1 MNQNDNATTLTMFHL
16 DHFLDE
22 LERRGISIVRCEAG
36 TRDIPSKQAGPWRQ
50 YKVVLTALDAEGK
63 DVQGLPVV
71 IVCSVLTG
79 EGWAMFTKDGPH
91 ADNLDRA
98 KEIVVQH
105 LSDKGYQVLPGMYH
119 HREDG
124 LAVAKRLWRFDDS
137 KRLVP
142 LGGKSNEV
150 ISLECR
156 NPRCHWQGTSEE
168 APYYSELDEYGCPDC
183 GGFDLRIAE
192 TPGAVV
198 PSPDCED
205 CPEAESCKDL
215 CLRDRDQL
223 NRHIN
228 P

>member
-1 MNQNDNATTLTMFHL
+1 MKNQNGSTTTLTMFHL

-22 LERRGISIVRCEAG
+22 LERRGVSAVRCEAG
-36 TRDIPSKQAGPWRQ
+36 TRDISAGAPGPWRQ

-63 DVQGLPVV
+63 AEAPFLQGLPVV

-91 ADNLDRA
+91 AANLDRA

-105 LSDKGYQVLPGMYH
+105 LSDKGFQVRPGMYH
-119 HREDG
+119 HQEDG
-124 LAVAKRLWRFDDS
+124 LAVAKGLWRFDED

-142 LGGKSNEV
+142 LDEKPNEV

-156 NPRCHWQGTSEE
+156 NPRCHWKGTTEE

-183 GGFDLRIAE
+183 GGFDLRIAH
-192 TPGAVV
+192 PK
-198 PSPDCED
+198 
-205 CPEAESCKDL
+205 PEKD
-215 CLRDRDQL
+215 
-223 NRHIN
+223 NI

>member
-1 MNQNDNATTLTMFHL
+1 MRNQNGNATTLTMFHL

-22 LERRGISIVRCEAG
+22 LERRGVSAVRCEAG
-36 TRDIPSKQAGPWRQ
+36 TRDISAGAPGPWRQ

-91 ADNLDRA
+91 AANLDRA

-105 LSDKGYQVLPGMYH
+105 LSDKGYQMRPGMYH
-119 HREDG
+119 HQEDG
-124 LAVAKRLWRFDDS
+124 LAALGPVAQGHRVAEGLWRFDED

-142 LGGKSNEV
+142 LDEKPNEV

-156 NPRCHWQGTSEE
+156 NPRCHWKGTTEE

-183 GGFDLRIAE
+183 GGFDLRIVREE
-192 TPGAVV
+192 TQRTQKG
-198 PSPDCED
+198 
-205 CPEAESCKDL
+205 
-215 CLRDRDQL
+215 
-223 NRHIN
+223 HI

>member
-1 MNQNDNATTLTMFHL
+1 MRNQNGNATTLTMFHL

-22 LERRGISIVRCEAG
+22 LERRGVSTVRCEAG
-36 TRDIPSKQAGPWRQ
+36 TRDISAGAPGPWRQ

-63 DVQGLPVV
+63 AEAPFLQGLPVV
-71 IVCSVLTG
+71 VVCSVLTG

-91 ADNLDRA
+91 AANRSAERSRRSLDRA

-105 LSDKGYQVLPGMYH
+105 LSDKGFQVRPGMYH
-119 HREDG
+119 HQEDG
-124 LAVAKRLWRFDDS
+124 LAALGPGAQGPRVAKGLWRFDDS

-142 LGGKSNEV
+142 LDEKPNEV

-156 NPRCHWQGTSEE
+156 NPRCHWKGTTEE

-183 GGFDLRIAE
+183 GGFDLRIVREE
-192 TPGAVV
+192 TQRTQKG
-198 PSPDCED
+198 
-205 CPEAESCKDL
+205 
-215 CLRDRDQL
+215 
-223 NRHIN
+223 HI

>member
-1 MNQNDNATTLTMFHL
+1 MRNQNGNATTLTMLHL

-22 LERRGISIVRCEAG
+22 LERRGVSTVRCEAG
-36 TRDIPSKQAGPWRQ
+36 TRDISAGAPGPWRQ

-71 IVCSVLTG
+71 VVCSVLTG

-91 ADNLDRA
+91 AANLDRA

-105 LSDKGYQVLPGMYH
+105 LSDKGYQVRPGMYH
-119 HREDG
+119 HQEDG
-124 LAVAKRLWRFDDS
+124 LAVAEGLWRFDED

-142 LGGKSNEV
+142 LDEKPDEV

-156 NPRCHWQGTSEE
+156 NPRCRWEGTTEE
-168 APYYSELDEYGCPDC
+168 APFYSELDEYGCPDC
-183 GGFDLRIAE
+183 GGFDLRIAH
-192 TPGAVV
+192 PK
-198 PSPDCED
+198 
-205 CPEAESCKDL
+205 PEKD
-215 CLRDRDQL
+215 
-223 NRHIN
+223 NI